1 MNLTVMDRMAIL
13 GLLGPEGDLI
23 YLRAKRD
30 MVAKVGLSAEEIEEL
45 GVTDVDGNMKLKNP
59 EDWKKS
65 KEISLSGGESAIVA
79 KALTDKLE
87 ETKKLHETELPLY
100 EKFVE

>member
-1 MNLTVMDRMAIL
+1 MNLTVKERMAIL
-13 GLLGPEGDLI
+13 NLLGPEGDLI
-23 YLRAKRD
+23 YLRAKRE
-30 MVAKVGLSAEEIEEL
+30 MVKKVGLSAEEIMEFK
-45 GVTDVDGNMKLKNP
+45 VTDNEGMMTLENP
-59 EDWKKS
+59 KDW
-65 KEISLSGGESAIVA
+65 EISKDINLSGGESAIIV